1 MEVLRNHRETTIWGS
16 GWPHAHWCCRT
27 TSPNALGASLAL
39 IRPSVWKRWC
49 GKVIRFDL
57 EASWMLFLSDSQ
69 ELSFFSPVATCFCH
83 FSKSC
88 EGQETPYLHWW
99 PLHAQDWPL
108 WYTTAIGVAEILDG
122 KSLGIDEDLFVSKHE
137 PSLRL
142 LFAIFYKEFMLLQ
155 LGMFMYERGGD
166 LDKIIIQDCC
176 PFVAG
181 GRFVDVR
188 WNGLNGVV
196 FDSLRLCSTMSLRCF
211 IGVSRTIWILVSSS
225 RAASTS
231 PP

>member
-1 MEVLRNHRETTIWGS
+1 MRTDVAGQHLQTHWAHLWPWSGLLFEKDCAAKWLDSILNHLE
-16 GWPHAHWCCRT
+16 CC
-27 TSPNALGASLAL
+27 SCP
-39 IRPSVWKRWC
+39 IRKS
-49 GKVIRFDL
+49 F
-57 EASWMLFLSDSQ
+57 
-69 ELSFFSPVATCFCH
+69 FFSPVATCFCH

-88 EGQETPYLHWW
+88 EGQETAYLHWW

-122 KSLGIDEDLFVSKHE
+122 KSLGIDEDLFVLKHE

-142 LFAIFYKEFMLLQ
+142 LFAIFYKEFMPLR

-181 GRFVDVR
+181 ARLVNVR

-225 RAASTS
+225 RATSTS